1 VHEPEKAIAIQLRDE
16 HSDKLV
22 VEVTSQRRKSSGSVK
37 QLQRPYPEECAKLS
51 SGCIAPGAAA
61 FRGR

>member
-37 QLQRPYPEECAKLS
+37 QLQRPYP
-51 SGCIAPGAAA
+51 
-61 FRGR
+61 